1 MLICI
6 ISVLSNETNTL
17 SLVLL
22 RLLALVSMYMKQV
35 PIGGRDV
42 APDCDV
48 GEFVF
53 VLLRKS
59 DGEPSPN
66 LLLQIIF
73 QFCRRSVPVLGKNN
87 FVVSIICVLLYIC
100 RLYAVILI

>member
-1 MLICI
+1 
-6 ISVLSNETNTL
+6 
-17 SLVLL
+17 
-22 RLLALVSMYMKQV
+22 MKQV
-35 PIGGRDV
+35 PIGGRLV

-48 GEFVF
+48 GELFF

-59 DGEPSPN
+59 DGMPSSN

-73 QFCRRSVPVLGKNN
+73 QFCRRSVPVLGNIN

-100 RLYAVILI
+100 RLYAVLLI